1 MGLISLIPAADA
13 GFRQTCCFIGGIARM
28 ERKALTAWCDHE
40 AESGPNRP
48 RWGSRS
54 LLFAG
59 REAYIRIV
67 KPTGIPS

>member
-28 ERKALTAWCDHE
+28 ERKALKAWWTTKPG
-40 AESGPNRP
+40 SNRP
-48 RWGSRS
+48 PLGSRS
-54 LLFAG
+54 LLFAS